1 MMLIRQNGGKNMS
14 YHLFI
19 SFVIEDQEIACQLAK
34 KLKKYNIN
42 VCLRDFKLAENFN
55 LQNDFEQGL
64 ETARYGIVILSP
76 NVFKRKWVKRELLNI
91 FSTRNKLKSKILPV
105 FYQINPAEIKEFA
118 SLLND
123 QTTANNRMEIFS
135 GEVLKNIGEKK
146 AEELGFFDFLLLAKT
161 IDCELNTNSYLMK
174 DSPCHSLLTPLPSL
188 LEKYDNF
195 IDELLQNFDDH
206 YQHNEGDPG
215 VFIMQEIRRVMN
227 AEQIYYL
234 RKNGNDYTILYE
246 NSASQI
252 DKNGN
257 YDTIQNFIK
266 NIVLP
271 DFEPGNSCFLKID
284 HLNLKGFKK
293 NNCIAIPIFGQ
304 TEQALIL
311 ILSYSEFFLIEDVI
325 GIIFNSLYQITASFR
340 KVLPEV
346 AIRSAIYDEIKF
358 VYKYVSN
365 NMYSRRFRDFSDEL
379 KHLEMHFEPI
389 LHLSNNPD
397 DIFISSWEA
406 LARPAGS
413 AYNGLPGRLFK
424 AAELWGVQFQTELD
438 LYCLRKS
445 LETYMPQIAKR
456 NERLPLSV
464 NVYPDSILRT
474 IYKKELEHLKK
485 EKLLSSDGHL
495 ILEISEKT
503 LATSINGDGGI
514 NHYLNDFRANMN
526 RLSHQFGIQF
536 AIDDFGVGWASISRL
551 NRLLPTYIKIDRDI
565 LLFEQNL
572 GKAVIRYLKGLSNIS
587 VIGGMKIIVEGV
599 DELIKI
605 SLSELVN
612 ELFVRYVQGH
622 LLGKAVSNIT
632 SLTKKRKQEIA
643 RLINT
648 KSGNPPQCPICG
660 QDIH

>member
-1 MMLIRQNGGKNMS
+1 MR
-14 YHLFI
+14 YHIFI
-19 SFVIEDQEIACQLAK
+19 SYVAEDQEIACQLVK
-34 KLKKYNIN
+34 KLMKFNIS
-42 VCLRDFKLAENFN
+42 VCLRDFKLAENYN
-55 LQNDFEQGL
+55 LQNDLEQGL

-76 NVFKRKWVKRELLNI
+76 HVFKRKWVKRELLNI
-91 FSTRNKLKSKILPV
+91 FSDRSKLKNKILPV
-105 FYQINPAEIKEFA
+105 FSQINPEEVKEFA

-123 QTTANNRMEIFS
+123 QTTANNRKDILS
-135 GEVLKNIGEKK
+135 GEVLKKIGEKK
-146 AEELGFFDFLLLAKT
+146 VEDMGYFDFLLLAKT
-161 IDCELNTNSYLMK
+161 IDCELNTNSYLLK
-174 DSPCHSLLTPLPSL
+174 DTPCHSLFTPLPSL

-195 IDELLQNFDDH
+195 IDELLLNFDRQIQNQD
-206 YQHNEGDPG
+206 GDPAI
-215 VFIMQEIRRVMN
+215 FMMQEIRRVMN
-227 AEQIYYL
+227 AELIYYL
-234 RKNGNDYTILYE
+234 RKNGNDYTIVYE
-246 NSASQI
+246 NNASHVE
-252 DKNGN
+252 KNEN
-257 YDTIQNFIK
+257 FEAIQHFTKNFIF
-266 NIVLP
+266 P
-271 DFEPGNSCFLKID
+271 DFEPGKSCFLKLD
-284 HLNLKGFKK
+284 HLNLKGLKK
-293 NNCIAIPIFGQ
+293 NNCIAIPIVDH
-304 TEQALIL
+304 TEEALIL
-311 ILSYSEFFLIEDVI
+311 ILSFSEFFLLEDVI
-325 GIIFNSLYQITASFR
+325 GIIFNSLYLVTNSFS

-346 AIRSAIYDEIKF
+346 TVRSAIYDEIKF

-365 NMYSRRFRDFSDEL
+365 NMYNRRFRDFSDEL

-413 AYNGLPGRLFK
+413 HYNGLPARLFK

-503 LATSINGDGGI
+503 LATSLNGDGGI
-514 NHYLNDFRANMN
+514 NQYLNDFRANMN
-526 RLSHQFGIQF
+526 RLSHQYGVQF

-551 NRLLPTYIKIDRDI
+551 NRLLPTYIKIDREI

-605 SLSELVN
+605 PLSELVN
-612 ELFVRYVQGH
+612 ELYVRYVQGH

-643 RLINT
+643 RLINV
-648 KSGNPPQCPICG
+648 KSPNIPQCPICG
-660 QDIH
+660 QNIS

>member
-1 MMLIRQNGGKNMS
+1 MN
-14 YHLFI
+14 YHIFI
-19 SFVIEDQEIACQLAK
+19 SYVTEDQEIACQLAK
-34 KLKKYNIN
+34 KLSKFNIS
-42 VCLRDFKLAENFN
+42 VCLRDFKLSENFN
-55 LQNDFEQGL
+55 LQSDLEQGL
-64 ETARYGIVILSP
+64 ETARYGIIILSP
-76 NVFKRKWVKRELLNI
+76 HVFKRKWAKRELLNI
-91 FSTRNKLKSKILPV
+91 FSDQNKLKNRILPV
-105 FYQINPAEIKEFA
+105 CSQMSSEEVKEFT

-123 QTTANNRMEIFS
+123 QTTANNRLDIFS
-135 GEVLKNIGEKK
+135 GEVLKTIGEKK

-174 DSPCHSLLTPLPSL
+174 EPCHSLLTPLPSL

-195 IDELLQNFDDH
+195 IDELLQNFD
-206 YQHNEGDPG
+206 YQFQNNEGDPAI
-215 VFIMQEIRRVMN
+215 FIMQEIRRVMN

-246 NSASQI
+246 NNASQVKK
-252 DKNGN
+252 DGN
-257 YDTIQNFIK
+257 SEAIQRLIK
-266 NIVLP
+266 NMMFP
-271 DFEPGNSCFLKID
+271 DFEPGNSCFLKLD
-284 HLNLKGFKK
+284 HLNLKGLKK
-293 NNCIAIPIFGQ
+293 NNCIAVPIVGR
-304 TEQALIL
+304 TEEALIL
-311 ILSYSEFFLIEDVI
+311 ILSFSEFFLLDDVL
-325 GIIFNSLYQITASFR
+325 GIIFNSLYLVTNSFC

-346 AIRSAIYDEIKF
+346 AVRSAIYDEIKF

-365 NMYSRRFRDFSDEL
+365 NMYSRRFRDFTDAL

-389 LHLSNNPD
+389 VHLSNNPD

-413 AYNGLPGRLFK
+413 DYNGLPYRLFK

-445 LETYMPQIAKR
+445 LETFMPQIAKR

-514 NHYLNDFRANMN
+514 NQYLNEFRTNMN

-551 NRLLPTYIKIDRDI
+551 NRLLPSYIKIDREI

-572 GKAVIRYLKGLSNIS
+572 GKAVIRYLKGLSNIP

-599 DELIKI
+599 DELSKI

-612 ELFVRYVQGH
+612 ELYIRYVQGH
-622 LLGKAVSNIT
+622 LLGKSVSTIS
-632 SLTKKRKQEIA
+632 SLTKKRKIEIA
-643 RLINT
+643 RLINE
-648 KSGNPPQCPICG
+648 KSLNPPQCSICG
-660 QDIH
+660 QNIT